1 MIVIPLQAA
10 IAAGMIML
18 GVFCVLIILF
28 LLIPIPLYKLVKS
41 WYMKVY
47 PNKSLSTLTKLCFLL
62 IAYLMAGIV
71 IFILG
76 GILFLMFSGVHFD

>member
-28 LLIPIPLYKLVKS
+28 LLIPIPLYKLLKS
-41 WYMKVY
+41 WYLRVNPDKVPSTIMK
-47 PNKSLSTLTKLCFLL
+47 LGFIA

-76 GILFLMFSGVHFD
+76 GILLLMFSGVRFD